1 MSRRQAL
8 YGGHGFDAKLC
19 VRRYRNAKQSYQ
31 KLKQPSYSLHDS
43 YPPLAENLAPTA
55 WSQVSFAHS
64 LAEGLDIVLAEFG
77 NKSRYRHS
85 GAAGPCKKQSK
96 KLKLCYFFVG
106 PLCRG
111 HSLVVWM
118 LEFSKKQKNSMTRM
132 ATPTPFGTSTCAPS
146 VAPQSS
152 YRYQNIVTSDSEHHA
167 ACLSDWEQ
175 TYNQLEGGRF
185 SGELIDIGFS
195 GVQVFRE
202 STNRSVFQNGSPK
215 ADCVVIGITVGMEG
229 QGLFSGKQFGPADL
243 IMFNGSQGFSLVTP
257 KRFDVL
263 AVTVPRLELLQ
274 LLALEGIDTSALS
287 NSILVKPSSDALN
300 SLKRCLLEIL
310 SPGLQS
316 ASSLGYSQVQRV
328 YKSALL
334 STTVNAIRSS
344 HPVDEPS
351 RCFRSRSHLVRTIVD
366 WVMSRRDDPPT
377 IYEIC
382 LKFNVGR
389 RVLNYSFVEVVGS
402 SPLNFLRSM
411 RLNGARRDLR
421 KQGRNQSVQEIAGRW
436 GFCHMPRFSTEY
448 RKLFGELPSQTRQQ
462 AS

>member
-1 MSRRQAL
+1 
-8 YGGHGFDAKLC
+8 
-19 VRRYRNAKQSYQ
+19 
-31 KLKQPSYSLHDS
+31 
-43 YPPLAENLAPTA
+43 
-55 WSQVSFAHS
+55 
-64 LAEGLDIVLAEFG
+64 
-77 NKSRYRHS
+77 
-85 GAAGPCKKQSK
+85 
-96 KLKLCYFFVG
+96 
-106 PLCRG
+106 
-111 HSLVVWM
+111 
-118 LEFSKKQKNSMTRM
+118 M

-146 VAPQSS
+146 VALQSS
-152 YRYQNIVTSDSEHHA
+152 YRYQNIVTSDSEYHA

-215 ADCVVIGITVGMEG
+215 ADCVVIGTTVGMEG
-229 QGLFSGKQFGPADL
+229 QGLFSGKQFRPADL